1 MKSKNFS
8 IILFIFL
15 SLLNLHSNDLLNIP
29 HEFLKLVKESS
40 NNEISENNI
49 INHLLYLES
58 KIIDINTIQKA
69 YNILGEILKKVKNEV
84 KNNYSPEEKL
94 NKIYNILKND
104 FNFNYVNRVQIYFL
118 KA

>member
-1 MKSKNFS
+1 MKNKNFL

-15 SLLNLHSNDLLNIP
+15 SLLNLHS
-29 HEFLKLVKESS
+29 
-40 NNEISENNI
+40 
-49 INHLLYLES
+49 NHLLYLES

-69 YNILGEILKKVKNEV
+69 YSILGEILKKVKKEV

-104 FNFNYVNRVQIYFL
+104 FNFNYNESGSDLFSKSIISKNTKCDTGSFIFITIV
-118 KA
+118 